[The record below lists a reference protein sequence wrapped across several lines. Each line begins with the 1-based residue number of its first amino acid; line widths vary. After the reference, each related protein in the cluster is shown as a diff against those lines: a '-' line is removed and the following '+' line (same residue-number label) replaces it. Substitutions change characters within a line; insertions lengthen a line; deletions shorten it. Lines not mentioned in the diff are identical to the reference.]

1 MAYAKYTEDNIR
13 IADDRHFML
22 YGSELST
29 YQCSLYGIISDRLP
43 VIIETVDTDRK
54 DSWTYE
60 YFDSYYHI

>member
-54 DSWTYE
+54 DS
-60 YFDSYYHI
+60 